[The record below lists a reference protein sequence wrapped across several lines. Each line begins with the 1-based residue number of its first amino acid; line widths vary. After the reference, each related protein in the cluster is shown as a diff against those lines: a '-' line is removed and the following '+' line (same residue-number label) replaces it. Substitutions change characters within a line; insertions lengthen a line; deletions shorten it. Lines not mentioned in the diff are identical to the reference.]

1 MSNETTWLTRAQA
14 ASWLHCSADTV
25 STLCR
30 EMDEYGLDGVMRLE
44 GGKLFRVNQ
53 KALSNY
59 LFKRKTLK
67 RGRET

>member
-1 MSNETTWLTRAQA
+1 
-14 ASWLHCSADTV
+14 
-25 STLCR
+25 
-30 EMDEYGLDGVMRLE
+30 MDEYGLDGVMRLE